1 MIERT
6 TSEATPEP
14 KQPSDTQHILDFNP
28 NHLMEPT
35 TDCANIDTDSG
46 VKETY
51 YRDLAPALF
60 AGVE

>member
-6 TSEATPEP
+6 TPEP
-14 KQPSDTQHILDFNP
+14 KQPSDAKYILDFNP
-28 NHLMEPT
+28 NHLIEPMA
-35 TDCANIDTDSG
+35 DCANIDTDSG

-60 AGVE
+60 ADVE